1 MKFIDAVNSCYET
14 FNKETASPSEAFLD
28 EVHKTLL

>member
-14 FNKETASPSEAFLD
+14 FNKETASPSEAFF
-28 EVHKTLL
+28 KRST